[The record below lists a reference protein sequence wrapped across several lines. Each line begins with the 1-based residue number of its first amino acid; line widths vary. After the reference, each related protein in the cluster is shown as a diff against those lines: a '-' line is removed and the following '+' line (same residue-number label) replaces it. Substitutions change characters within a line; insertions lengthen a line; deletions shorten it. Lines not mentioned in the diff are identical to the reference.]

1 MTTCPMCHGKDG
13 LHGLD
18 CGFASVRPHMTH
30 HDDCGCL
37 TARYQARIAALEAEN
52 KALYERR
59 LPCREAEIAQKR
71 YENAEAEVSRAWGER
86 NRYLKKLQ
94 ECNTQLRSRFDEHIQ
109 ASTGDRGHTWMD
121 ALRYVGASPTKG
133 PSEPDCDNCPQPH
146 DEYNEPDC
154 DARDAAWVN
163 EGGTK

>member
-1 MTTCPMCHGKDG
+1 MPAKSRRTLPGRQVLRGMHTRSTAHRPPRPRRKGGDPMITCPTCHGKDG

-18 CGFASVRPHMTH
+18 CGFTSVRPHMTH

-86 NRYLKKLQ
+86 R
-94 ECNTQLRSRFDEHIQ
+94 
-109 ASTGDRGHTWMD
+109 A
-121 ALRYVGASPTKG
+121 
-133 PSEPDCDNCPQPH
+133 EPLPEEVAGVQHATP
-146 DEYNEPDC
+146 
-154 DARDAAWVN
+154 VSV
-163 EGGTK
+163 

>member
-1 MTTCPMCHGKDG
+1 MTTCPTCHGKDG

-18 CGFASVRPHMTH
+18 CGFTSVRPHMTH

-86 NRYLKKLQ
+86 R
-94 ECNTQLRSRFDEHIQ
+94 
-109 ASTGDRGHTWMD
+109 A
-121 ALRYVGASPTKG
+121 
-133 PSEPDCDNCPQPH
+133 EPLPEEVAGVQHATP
-146 DEYNEPDC
+146 
-154 DARDAAWVN
+154 VSV
-163 EGGTK
+163 